1 MMKQSVVALFTNIR
15 NAHTYLNYRA
25 TKVWMPHERE
35 ARYVSQTVP
44 RQKWTALL
52 EISEQTRKIVSQYM
66 LSKKLTSARSCFSI
80 TITMRR
86 TRKHTSTPR
95 KPSRAEK
102 RHQEKKVRAIVPIE
116 MMKMYLRRV
125 WNKRIKYVINNQMS
139 YQEMQYESPVA
150 MLTQPTSGYRIYPT
164 YILVFLR
171 FTSRGLVEHFSQL
184 EVWLFSTQPNVYF
197 DFVTRSEQSQKRN
210 ESRWALKLNKFF
222 YIVQCKWIGESKSGS
237 DKNCKKNENF
247 HRQSFQVS

>member
-125 WNKRIKYVINNQMS
+125 WNKRIKYIWSIIKCLTMKCSMNHLLRC
-139 YQEMQYESPVA
+139 SPSRHLDIA
-150 MLTQPTSGYRIYPT
+150 
-164 YILVFLR
+164 YIQHI
-171 FTSRGLVEHFSQL
+171 S
-184 EVWLFSTQPNVYF
+184 
-197 DFVTRSEQSQKRN
+197 
-210 ESRWALKLNKFF
+210 
-222 YIVQCKWIGESKSGS
+222 
-237 DKNCKKNENF
+237 
-247 HRQSFQVS
+247 